1 MLWLDMHFSAN
12 FIPRWGAQLSFL
24 YNNAS
29 VAALVKRRGKFAIS
43 HMEGGPGLF
52 I

>member
-1 MLWLDMHFSAN
+1 MHFPAN
-12 FIPRWGAQLSFL
+12 IILQWDAQLSFL

-29 VAALVKRRGKFAIS
+29 VAALVKRRGKFAII
-43 HMEGGPGLF
+43 HMEGGLGLF